1 MLLLRGFCFI
11 MKDIKFPKKK
21 KGFRDEEIDMEAF
34 IEQVDANIEKMDR
47 EFKEFQRRYGSDK
60 SFEDWIEYEEKEQKL
75 KDEKIQLRVK
85 NLSSRF
91 AKKLNSKI
99 IAK

>member
-1 MLLLRGFCFI
+1 
-11 MKDIKFPKKK
+11 
-21 KGFRDEEIDMEAF
+21 MEAF

>member
-1 MLLLRGFCFI
+1 
-11 MKDIKFPKKK
+11 MKDIKFPRKK
-21 KGFRDEEIDMEAF
+21 KGFRDEEVDMEAF

-47 EFKEFQRRYGSDK
+47 EFKEFQRRYGADK

>member
-1 MLLLRGFCFI
+1 